1 MDKQLSMND
10 ESLSHDNDEAKS
22 KHSRRKVPDAAGKS
36 VFSFGLIG
44 DLQYA
49 TDLEK
54 GFSYFKDQVRYYQDA
69 INKLK
74 KAVTCWNE
82 HPELNFCVTMGD
94 LLDARNVRAGST
106 AMAYGHCEKAFEQLK
121 CRRFDMLGNHEF
133 YNWPTRAEIPRSLN
147 ISQVHPEEKEEKY
160 WYSYKP
166 VPGWRMIILDS
177 FAMSAIPGSTN
188 RKETLEFLKKYNPN
202 DLSDN
207 NGEWYKGVKK
217 EHKHMVPYNGGL
229 GSEQLRWF
237 EGELVDMVKNR
248 ERGFV
253 FTHVPLA
260 RAEIGTN
267 KLFDCEAAEALL
279 LKYRCI
285 KVVFTGHIHDG
296 CYFRDK
302 ASGIHHYGQF
312 CPIVAGKGDE
322 CHSIIRVYNDRLV
335 VEAFGKGSP
344 PPESSVVVGEKRVN
358 KKSDQRVQRGIF
370 DYEMR
375 FSTEEEEEVKLVL

>member
-1 MDKQLSMND
+1 MNC
-10 ESLSHDNDEAKS
+10 ESTSLTIDQAESTSNK
-22 KHSRRKVPDAAGKS
+22 RKVRDAVGDC

-44 DLQYA
+44 DCQYA

-54 GFSYFKDQVRYYQDA
+54 GLSYFKDQVRYYQDA

-74 KAVTCWNE
+74 KAVICWNK
-82 HPELNFCVTMGD
+82 HPELNFCVNLGD
-94 LLDARNVRAGST
+94 LLDARNVKAGST
-106 AMAYGHCEKAFEQLK
+106 ATAYRNCEKVFEQMK
-121 CRRFDMLGNHEF
+121 CKRFDILGNHEF

-160 WYSYKP
+160 YYSYKP

-177 FAMSAIPGSTN
+177 FAMSAIEGSPN
-188 RKETLEFLKKYNPN
+188 MKETLEFLKKYNPN
-202 DLSDN
+202 DLSIAD
-207 NGEWYKGVKK
+207 GEWYKGVKK

-229 GSEQLRWF
+229 GSEQLSWL
-237 EGELVDMVKNR
+237 EGELADMVKKG

-253 FTHVPLA
+253 FTHVPIA
-260 RAEIGTN
+260 RPEIGTN
-267 KLFDCEAAEALL
+267 KIFDSDEAEALL
-279 LKYRCI
+279 IKYRCI

-296 CYFRDK
+296 FYFTDEK
-302 ASGIHHYGQF
+302 SGIHHYGQF
-312 CPIVAGKGDE
+312 CPIVAEAGDE

-344 PPESSVVVGEKRVN
+344 PKSSVVVGERRV
-358 KKSDQRVQRGIF
+358 KQKGAKYVKRGIF

-375 FSTEEEEEVKLVL
+375 FSKEEVKWVS